1 MNPQGNKRKPLLRRV
16 FQLAIIILCLVGL
29 WLWISPPDDLVSVP
43 SEPNINNPPTDN
55 PPPPHHEGPKD
66 DVEKDPAPATSTMPA
81 TTHTTDIETPS
92 EEDPPGVKEEKPKWW
107 SEPVPEADI
116 LYFPPDSSSRD
127 TTDNNYFLTFDP
139 PQASEST
146 DISLK
151 CPSIK
156 VPKVSKVKT
165 KTKLPTIAYSIVVHK
180 RPDLLR
186 VWLYLTHDPDNFY
199 MIHVDSKAPDDV
211 YEDIVHLSREYTN
224 VHINPD
230 RYYTIYYGWSVMWNH
245 ISNYM
250 RIKQLNQTRDYY
262 INVSGME
269 LPIQTRKEIRFF
281 LGEHYPASFVREY
294 CVISEVRNFWVAWTW
309 AEVKAG
315 LVVVNKEARAV
326 PAGVKLHYGSQYSI
340 LHRNI
345 VDWMLDDLRMIH
357 LSYLRNTKSPEDI
370 FFVTAAR
377 NSPYKNTV
385 FIFNNMKYVEYN
397 HCCTGFQTSR
407 STPCSLGV
415 CDMDRINASVS
426 LFLSRVD
433 SVDDPD
439 ILQYVVDLLS
449 EREKREVETKL
460 VKRIPLV
467 VGQTLEPTYAALH

>member
-1 MNPQGNKRKPLLRRV
+1 MNPQGTKRKPLRRV
-16 FQLAIIILCLVGL
+16 LQLGFIVLCLVGL
-29 WLWISPPDDLVSVP
+29 WLWISSDGHAVSPVDKP
-43 SEPNINNPPTDN
+43 EGREDEPNTHTQPPTIIPSKPEQDN
-55 PPPPHHEGPKD
+55 SKPK
-66 DVEKDPAPATSTMPA
+66 E
-81 TTHTTDIETPS
+81 
-92 EEDPPGVKEEKPKWW
+92 EEKPKWW
-107 SEPVPEADI
+107 SEPVPDADI
-116 LYFPPDSSSRD
+116 LYFPPDLSKFD
-127 TTDNNYFLTFDP
+127 TPENAESFIQLLP
-139 PQASEST
+139 PKASES
-146 DISLK
+146 DIALK
-151 CPSIK
+151 CPTIK
-156 VPKVSKVKT
+156 VAKNSVVK
-165 KTKLPTIAYSIVVHK
+165 KANRLPTIAYSIVVHK

-186 VWLYLTHDPDNFY
+186 VWLFLTHDPDNFY

-211 YEDIVHLSREYTN
+211 YDDILRLSKEYKN
-224 VHINPD
+224 VQINPD

-281 LGEHYPASFVREY
+281 LGEHAPASFVQEH

-340 LHRNI
+340 LHKNI

-357 LSYLRNTKSPEDI
+357 LSYWLRNTKSPEDI
-370 FFVTAAR
+370 YFVTAAR
-377 NSPYKNTV
+377 NSPYKNSV

-415 CDMDRINASVS
+415 CDMDRIKSSVT

-439 ILQYVVDLLS
+439 ILQYVIDELS
-449 EREKREVETKL
+449 AREKLEEETKL

-467 VGQTLEPTYAALH
+467 VDQKLEPAYAPLPLRL

>member
-1 MNPQGNKRKPLLRRV
+1 MNQGNNKRKPLRRV
-16 FQLAIIILCLVGL
+16 FQIAFIILILLGVWVWSTGDGPTV
-29 WLWISPPDDLVSVP
+29 SPEDKPKTPTTETTGPGIGDDR
-43 SEPNINNPPTDN
+43 EPKPITNPPSPEETGQ
-55 PPPPHHEGPKD
+55 EG
-66 DVEKDPAPATSTMPA
+66 
-81 TTHTTDIETPS
+81 TTTKP
-92 EEDPPGVKEEKPKWW
+92 KEEKPKWW
-107 SEPVPEADI
+107 SEPVPEADV
-116 LYFPPDSSSRD
+116 LYFPQESASLDTPENADS
-127 TTDNNYFLTFDP
+127 FLQIHP
-139 PQASEST
+139 PQAREST
-146 DISLK
+146 DITLK
-151 CPSIK
+151 CPIVK
-156 VPKVSKVKT
+156 VPKVSKVK
-165 KTKLPTIAYSIVVHK
+165 KGTKLPTIAYSIVVHK

-211 YEDIVHLSREYTN
+211 YEEIVRLAKEYTN
-224 VHINPD
+224 VQINPD

-245 ISNYM
+245 ISNFM

-281 LGEHYPASFVREY
+281 LGEHAPASFVQEH

-326 PAGVKLHYGSQYSI
+326 PSGVKLHYGSQYSI
-340 LHRNI
+340 LHKTI

-357 LSYLRNTKSPEDI
+357 LSYWLRNTKSPEDI

-377 NSPYKNTV
+377 NSPYKNNV

-397 HCCTGFQTSR
+397 YCCTGFQTSR

-415 CDMDRINASVS
+415 CDMERIHASVS

-439 ILQYVVDLLS
+439 VLQYVVDELS
-449 EREKREVETKL
+449 EREKKEAETKL
-460 VKRIPLV
+460 VRRIPLV
-467 VGQTLEPTYAALH
+467 VGQTLEPAYAVLP